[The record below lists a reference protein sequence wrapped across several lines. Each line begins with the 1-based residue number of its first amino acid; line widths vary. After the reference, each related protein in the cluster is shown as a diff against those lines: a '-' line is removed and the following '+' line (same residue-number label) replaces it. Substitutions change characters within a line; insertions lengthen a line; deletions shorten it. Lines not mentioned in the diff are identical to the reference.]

1 MTNTNSQELKP
12 CPFCGGRARKE
23 LGKRKTCQL
32 HGDPY
37 QDTII
42 RCPLDNCVRMEGV
55 EAVVIAKWNSRPTP
69 AIVEGL
75 KRWEYEYEMGNLT
88 KALEGF
94 EREHESDPKKVR
106 ILMGR
111 YAMALA
117 SAKNVIDSLTP
128 RPTPVSVEGLREK
141 IEARIDKHESIG
153 YGEDDSIR
161 AEECRDI
168 LSLIDSLTPHPDTPE
183 PSGEEKTAQKVLH
196 NVLQDF
202 IAGRWNRHEDKS
214 LHPITESD
222 KNIVLKFAGVLRPKL
237 NGYKP
242 VSPPKTDQEIISE
255 AVRDFAKFYDGVTAN
270 GSSSMVDR
278 FLTERFNH
286 PPKTEGDYKCEGC
299 GCDTDM
305 IQPYCHQCEHESI
318 VKNEVRLALE
328 EASQAILSKRFF
340 AERGHFGGE
349 QAVRVKDIQQAFI
362 TPLTNK

>member
-1 MTNTNSQELKP
+1 MKKDQTSSGVVAQSTANAVNRSQELTPKQI
-12 CPFCGGRARKE
+12 E
-23 LGKRKTCQL
+23 S
-32 HGDPY
+32 
-37 QDTII
+37 I
-42 RCPLDNCVRMEGV
+42 RIVD
-55 EAVVIAKWNSRPTP
+55 EAFKDLSI
-69 AIVEGL
+69 
-75 KRWEYEYEMGNLT
+75 YGNLVDMDE
-88 KALEGF
+88 A
-94 EREHESDPKKVR
+94 RV
-106 ILMGR
+106 
-111 YAMALA
+111 AMIKQLR
-117 SAKNVIDSLTP
+117 S

-183 PSGEEKTAQKVLH
+183 PSGEETTTIRTRIVKNHADGSSELISDTTRQGNPK
-196 NVLQDF
+196 
-202 IAGRWNRHEDKS
+202 
-214 LHPITESD
+214 PI
-222 KNIVLKFAGVLRPKL
+222 N
-237 NGYKP
+237 P

>member
-128 RPTPVSVEGLREK
+128 RPTPVSLEGLREK

-183 PSGEEKTAQKVLH
+183 PSGEETTTIRTRIVKNHADGSSELISDTTRQGNPK
-196 NVLQDF
+196 
-202 IAGRWNRHEDKS
+202 
-214 LHPITESD
+214 PI
-222 KNIVLKFAGVLRPKL
+222 N
-237 NGYKP
+237 P

-286 PPKTEGDYKCEGC
+286 PPKTEGGYKCEGC

>member
-1 MTNTNSQELKP
+1 MNQIQKLKEWIESRIEKHEPIGYSERDDIRADECRAILDHLNSLPSAPEDGETESLTAGELLL
-12 CPFCGGRARKE
+12 C
-23 LGKRKTCQL
+23 
-32 HGDPY
+32 DP
-37 QDTII
+37 
-42 RCPLDNCVRMEGV
+42 
-55 EAVVIAKWNSRPTP
+55 KP

-128 RPTPVSVEGLREK
+128 RPTPVSLEGLRDHLLAFVNYLNGNANDDL
-141 IEARIDKHESIG
+141 I
-153 YGEDDSIR
+153 YGEQVDTYLY
-161 AEECRDI
+161 ELKNGKGKPFVFFDI
-168 LSLIDSLTPHPDTPE
+168 LTPHPNTPE
-183 PSGEEKTAQKVLH
+183 PSGEEWYTELIRLVGDLRDGFFLCDDNNCL
-196 NVLQDF
+196 NVCDHFDSAPLSIGEKQLAHRW
-202 IAGRWNRHEDKS
+202 IAMYSKS
-214 LHPITESD
+214 VFDTSTEESNND
-222 KNIVLKFAGVLRPKL
+222 ATEFLKGLTPH
-237 NGYKP
+237 P
-242 VSPPKTDQEIISE
+242 VSPPKT
-255 AVRDFAKFYDGVTAN
+255 
-270 GSSSMVDR
+270 
-278 FLTERFNH
+278 
-286 PPKTEGDYKCEGC
+286 EGGYKCEGC

>member
-1 MTNTNSQELKP
+1 MTNTPSQELKA

-42 RCPLDNCVRMEGV
+42 RCPLNNCVRMEGA

-128 RPTPVSVEGLREK
+128 RPTPVSLEGLRDHLLAFVNYLNGNANDDL
-141 IEARIDKHESIG
+141 I
-153 YGEDDSIR
+153 YGEQVDTYLY
-161 AEECRDI
+161 ELKNGKGKPFVFFDI
-168 LSLIDSLTPHPDTPE
+168 LTPHPNTPE
-183 PSGEEKTAQKVLH
+183 PSGEEEAVRVGVIYSQYFKPILNAIYAKRSCFSDFSEVKVANKLA
-196 NVLQDF
+196 NAVIDVL
-202 IAGRWNRHEDKS
+202 AE
-214 LHPITESD
+214 
-222 KNIVLKFAGVLRPKL
+222 L
-237 NGYKP
+237 NYP
-242 VSPPKTDQEIISE
+242 VSPPKT
-255 AVRDFAKFYDGVTAN
+255 
-270 GSSSMVDR
+270 
-278 FLTERFNH
+278 
-286 PPKTEGDYKCEGC
+286 EGGYKCEGC

-318 VKNEVRLALE
+318 VKNEVR
-328 EASQAILSKRFF
+328 EAVKERDDTLISVFGIPNGIFPKRKG
-340 AERGHFGGE
+340 RVG
-349 QAVRVKDIQQAFI
+349 QRRTVR
-362 TPLTNK
+362 L